1 MRGIALLLPL
11 VLAEPASA
19 QAPESP
25 AAPETEATFCADELD
40 TLERRRRL
48 FEREGLPEE
57 EVQRRNASQL
67 RAVME
72 CRLRLRA
79 RRQEAEDARREV
91 EDIARRAGPNATEKE
106 RAAARREVRLERLS
120 SKDPASLTREER
132 AELAEGM
139 KAEMAATHAALDR
152 AHARDRGFMRIVHSA
167 LACYHRDH
175 KEALENQIASEEAL
189 LKLGSG
195 DKLALY
201 ALQSELRHTEEILE
215 RSREVGRNHALGL
228 EPCGAASIALLT
240 HCIGVQHESKP
251 AVALCEGEAVQQY
264 LRFAK

>member
-1 MRGIALLLPL
+1 M
-11 VLAEPASA
+11 
-19 QAPESP
+19 
-25 AAPETEATFCADELD
+25 
-40 TLERRRRL
+40 
-48 FEREGLPEE
+48 
-57 EVQRRNASQL
+57 QRRNASQL

-215 RSREVGRNHALGL
+215 RSREVGRNQRARPRAVRGRLHRAPHALHRRAARVEARGRPL
-228 EPCGAASIALLT
+228 RGRGRGSSTSGSRSRRPAPRRTPSHPRVASI
-240 HCIGVQHESKP
+240 S
-251 AVALCEGEAVQQY
+251 CE
-264 LRFAK
+264 